1 MKVRINKDAKKATL
15 KVSTYEGFQIWLG
28 LKELIKGYE
37 DSIREA
43 TERAELEGETC
54 NEDLMFLHTELGRV
68 YTLMYQ
74 LTEDF
79 DPEHKRQAQ
88 AFFEDCFPEDLNGN
102 PTF

>member
-1 MKVRINKDAKKATL
+1 MKVRINKTGTKATL

-28 LKELIKGYE
+28 LKELAKGYE
-37 DSIREA
+37 ESIQKYKDDQV
-43 TERAELEGETC
+43 ETI

-74 LTEDF
+74 MTEDF
-79 DPEHKRQAQ
+79 DPAHKRQAQ

-102 PTF
+102 PSF

>member
-1 MKVRINKDAKKATL
+1 MKVRINKTGTKATL

-37 DSIREA
+37 ESIQKYKDD
-43 TERAELEGETC
+43 GVETI
-54 NEDLMFLHTELGRV
+54 NEDLMFLHTELGRT